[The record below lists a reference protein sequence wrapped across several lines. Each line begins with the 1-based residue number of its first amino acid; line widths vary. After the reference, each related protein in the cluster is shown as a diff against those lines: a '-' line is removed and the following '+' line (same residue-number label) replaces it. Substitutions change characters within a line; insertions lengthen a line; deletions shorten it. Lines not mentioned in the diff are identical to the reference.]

1 MLFKEKLVTY
11 IDTKI
16 TSWQQAIQIANQ
28 LLINNHYID
37 DNFSKELIE
46 LTNKLGPY
54 YIIAPQIALLH
65 LTPKEEWKNK
75 NNAIS
80 LTVFKEPVVF
90 KDDMKYHVKYCL
102 SLFAK
107 DNYSHIDLLE
117 KFANLFSNKDFLNE
131 LEKVKN
137 TQDILLVLQKY
148 DK

>member
-54 YIIAPQIALLH
+54 YIIAPQITLLH
-65 LTPKEEWKNK
+65 LTPKDEWKNK

-80 LTVFKEPVVF
+80 LTVFKEHVVF
-90 KDDMKYHVKYCL
+90 KDDTKYHVKYCL

-117 KFANLFSNKDFLNE
+117 QFANLFSNKEFLDE